1 MNLNPIPTL
10 KRLLA
15 KVRQLVRHEAA
26 AAPAQP
32 PATPAATSPLV
43 TTGPLATGQFLS
55 GRYSHRTG
63 TRDFRLYLPPTDAT
77 RTAAPR
83 PLVVMLHG
91 CSQTPDDFAT
101 GTRMNDAA
109 RAGGFLVLYPAQGAL
124 ANLQRCWNW
133 FKPGH
138 DPREPGE
145 AALLADL
152 TREVMATHG
161 VDPARVYVAG
171 LSAGGAMAAAL
182 GEAHPALFAAVGIHS
197 GVPTGLAQD
206 VISAMRVMKS
216 GPRTVAPRGVVPP
229 PTIVFH
235 GDHDTVV
242 HPGNADAAMRPFLSL
257 GLRDTTDGETA
268 QGVAWTCHRVRDGS
282 GRVLAE
288 QWVVHGA
295 GHAWSGGA
303 PEGSYTDPA
312 GPDASAEMIRFFL
325 DRMPPRS

>member
-32 PATPAATSPLV
+32 PATPTATSPLV
-43 TTGPLATGQFLS
+43 TTGPLAAGQFLS
-55 GRYSHRTG
+55 GRYTHRTG

-77 RTAAPR
+77 RMTPPR
-83 PLVVMLHG
+83 ALVVMLHG

-109 RAGGFLVLYPAQGAL
+109 RAGGFLVLYPAQSAL

-161 VDPARVYVAG
+161 VDPAQVYVAG

-206 VISAMRVMKS
+206 MITAMRVMKS

-229 PTIVFH
+229 PTIVVH

-257 GLRDTTDGETA
+257 GLRDTTDGVTA

-295 GHAWSGGA
+295 SHAWSGGDA
-303 PEGSYTDPA
+303 AGTFTLPG
-312 GPDASAEMIRFFL
+312 GPDATAAMVAFFAGARRL
-325 DRMPPRS
+325 P

>member
-15 KVRQLVRHEAA
+15 KVRQLVRHDAA
-26 AAPAQP
+26 AVAPP
-32 PATPAATSPLV
+32 PASP
-43 TTGPLATGQFLS
+43 GPDASAPLAAGQFLS
-55 GRYSHRTG
+55 GRYVHRAG

-77 RTAAPR
+77 RMTAPR
-83 PLVVMLHG
+83 ALVVMLHG
-91 CSQTPDDFAT
+91 CSQTPEDFAT
-101 GTRMNDAA
+101 GTRMNEAA

-138 DPREPGE
+138 APREPGE

-171 LSAGGAMAAAL
+171 LSAGGAMAAVL
-182 GEAHPALFAAVGIHS
+182 GAAYPALFAAVGIHS

-206 VISAMRVMKS
+206 LVSALRVMKS
-216 GPRTVAPRGVVPP
+216 GPRTVVPHGTPPP

-242 HPGNADAAMRPFLSL
+242 HPTNADAAMRPFLSL
-257 GLRDTTDGETA
+257 GLRDTTDGVTA
-268 QGVAWTCHRVRDGS
+268 QGVAWTCHRVRDTS

-288 QWVVHGA
+288 QWIVHGA
-295 GHAWSGGA
+295 GHAWSGGDA
-303 PEGSYTDPA
+303 AGTFTLPG
-312 GPDASAEMIRFFL
+312 GPDATAAMVAFFKAQRL
-325 DRMPPRS
+325 TASR

>member
-138 DPREPGE
+138 DPGE

-257 GLRDTTDGETA
+257 GLRDTTDGVTA

-282 GRVLAE
+282 GRMLAE

-295 GHAWSGGA
+295 GHAWSGGDA
-303 PEGSYTDPA
+303 AGTFTLPS
-312 GPDASAEMIRFFL
+312 GPDATAAMVAFFKAQRL
-325 DRMPPRS
+325 TASR